1 MASPY
6 HAFLL
11 NLQLL
16 GQMIFVFCKDKKSF
30 LWCWL
35 HPKLVHKYYI
45 ITALSSSCSHS
56 STFFTFLSPRLTLL
70 LFFPDTINL
79 HVTSQISSFSS
90 SFLLNSPI
98 ISLQTM
104 CSFWGWFLFLSPSPK
119 VFLHPFLCPH
129 PSQASACPVL
139 AAEVGK
145 TPLVALATTT
155 RWHCLRAGCHLSKS
169 SRRWRPSLKSNVIV
183 TLCF

>member
-104 CSFWGWFLFLSPSPK
+104 CSFWGWFLFLSPSPRFSFTRSF
-119 VFLHPFLCPH
+119 VLTHLRRLPALCSLQRWGRHLWLHWLQPRDGSVCGQDVTCPNPRGGDAP
-129 PSQASACPVL
+129 PSWR
-139 AAEVGK
+139 
-145 TPLVALATTT
+145 AT
-155 RWHCLRAGCHLSKS
+155 W
-169 SRRWRPSLKSNVIV
+169 
-183 TLCF
+183 